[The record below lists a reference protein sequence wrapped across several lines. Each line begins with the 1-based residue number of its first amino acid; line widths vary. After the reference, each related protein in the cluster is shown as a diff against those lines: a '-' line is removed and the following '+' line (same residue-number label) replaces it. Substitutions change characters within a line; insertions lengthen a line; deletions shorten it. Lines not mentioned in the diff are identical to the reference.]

1 MLINIVC
8 KLVNSTRCTILCIYA
23 TNIICSPVIAEHKT
37 NNNANT
43 FRYANNKKKV
53 NWLFGIFWGPYMKKE
68 GEKRF
73 VECVVLYANDV
84 RNSSTY
90 LFYQRLMHLWMNV
103 SC

>member
-1 MLINIVC
+1 M
-8 KLVNSTRCTILCIYA
+8 
-23 TNIICSPVIAEHKT
+23 
-37 NNNANT
+37 
-43 FRYANNKKKV
+43 
-53 NWLFGIFWGPYMKKE
+53 IFLGPYMKKE

-90 LFYQRLMHLWMNV
+90 LFYQRLKHLWMKV